1 MVHRLAASLGEYRPP
16 CTAAGASEARVSA
29 VSVSEPEAKAS
40 SGAVSAADV
49 KQLRQE
55 TGAGMMDCKRALTA
69 ANGDIAKATE
79 V

>member
-1 MVHRLAASLGEYRPP
+1 M
-16 CTAAGASEARVSA
+16 
-29 VSVSEPEAKAS
+29 SVSEPKQEAATA